1 MLGHEADDFVVGEFA
16 TPEPQLLVDRLA
28 RSQEL
33 ARLDAHLPD
42 QLAQLPLPYRVC
54 DVVDLLVR
62 NPALTEQAVGL
73 ATLASGR
80 LLVDGDLVGHKIQVV
95 SSQ

>member
-16 TPEPQLLVDRLA
+16 PGQSKLFVDRLA
-28 RSQEL
+28 RSQKL
-33 ARLDAHLPD
+33 ARADAHLAY
-42 QLAQLPLPYRVC
+42 QLAQLLLAERVG
-54 DVVDLLVR
+54 DIVDLLVS

-80 LLVDGDLVGHKIQVV
+80 LLVDGDFVGHKIQLAR
-95 SSQ
+95 S